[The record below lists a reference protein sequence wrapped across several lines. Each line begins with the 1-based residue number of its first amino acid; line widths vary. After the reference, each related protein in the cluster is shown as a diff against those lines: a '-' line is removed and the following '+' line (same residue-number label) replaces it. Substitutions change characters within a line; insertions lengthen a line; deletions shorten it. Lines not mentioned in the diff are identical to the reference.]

1 MQKSGGSFQKWKE
14 FPRKNL
20 GRLLTHALPN
30 NPKALTPFPLPNPNP
45 NQPNQITPTTIEI
58 STHIN
63 PDPKQT

>member
-1 MQKSGGSFQKWKE
+1 MQKPGGSFQKWKY

-45 NQPNQITPTTIEI
+45 NQLTLLP
-58 STHIN
+58 HKN
-63 PDPKQT
+63 PHNH